1 MKRVDALLCEF
12 RALINSTEPNSVD
25 LINALKGMI
34 EDLVYEERLRAV
46 NILSLKGI
54 ELERETILH
63 ILGDSNG

>member
-12 RALINSTEPNSVD
+12 RTLINSTEPNSVD
-25 LINALKGMI
+25 LIGALKEMI

-46 NILSLKGI
+46 NLMTLKGI
-54 ELERETILH
+54 ELDRETILH